1 MTRPVESA
9 AVREEIAR
17 ALRLDLVGPWAG
29 HRLADERLPG
39 WVRPCNWYLTGF
51 LVPRGAPLG
60 QRGDADVD
68 DEPEVA
74 ERAGLGD
81 DSTEDRRA
89 AKKGFFP
96 SSMGLSFLVGEGVE
110 TLEVLVRWGDY
121 CRVEAEGGEG
131 GDPDRDGAAPDGED
145 GETEAGRDRQRQR
158 VAGESGEGVGREAPG
173 EEVRGAAPGEEVRG
187 EGTRTRGED
196 GGGGAPGEGP
206 ADEEAKA
213 APGTDEAS
221 RSQARSWWQRTPR
234 AEAVRVTLPATV
246 GASGRRPVPNLSG
259 QDQPSPPPR
268 PGALAGEPRHSPAPA
283 PDHRPHRSPVPN
295 SGGLVLHTVARP
307 LDSASF
313 TGRIAPG
320 TRSVSV
326 FLVNDRTA
334 APDRERDEAFAF
346 QAEIEVRGT
355 VPFVPRP
362 DPREVSGDDWDE
374 RIADLHYAGI
384 PEYAAGHGVS
394 ADWDLAD
401 GACRALRTTW
411 TPAAEVEKTETFDPP
426 GVVLDMQA
434 LGALADGAAAETAL
448 SPLVTGYRSWIE
460 AQRAGLGALAA
471 DERRETAERLL
482 HLAGTAADRMERGI
496 RALAGDADALDA
508 FRTANR
514 AVAAALSRRLARE
527 GARPARADGSGAP
540 PEPDGPGGGP
550 SRRLSREGG
559 PDSLDGPSSL
569 GSPDSPDSPATAAPR
584 WRAFQLAFL
593 LLNLPGIANPADP
606 EREIVD
612 LLFFPT
618 GGGKTEAYLG
628 LAAFTMVLRRLR
640 NPGDAGR
647 AGAGVSVVMR
657 YTLRLLTLDQLGR
670 AAGLVCAL
678 ERERRREE
686 EAAAGRGRGAGRL
699 GEWPFEIG
707 LWVGKAGTPNHLG
720 AKGDGRSDSAR
731 AKVNQYKNNPRG
743 KPMPIPLEGCPWCG
757 EDFTPDSFALL
768 PNSDKPTDL
777 RIACA
782 DWQCEFSGDRPLPV
796 VAVDEPLYRRLP
808 AFLIATVDKFASLPW
823 VGESGALLGG
833 AERYDAHGF
842 YGAAEPRR
850 GARRLARP
858 LPPPDLVVQD
868 ELHLIS
874 GPLGTMAGL
883 YETVIESLCVREVGG
898 EGNGES
904 GGDGSG
910 DGSGDGN
917 GEGDRETGIAGKGGG
932 RRVKP
937 KIVASTATVRHARE
951 QIQAL
956 FARPATHVFPPPG
969 PERRDSYFAR
979 AMPASE
985 RSARRYFGVAAQ
997 GRNPK
1002 EAMRRVLLALMGA
1015 AERAWR
1021 DAGRARNRDN
1031 PADPYMT
1038 VLGYFNSLRELG
1050 GARRILEEEVQ
1061 NTLKRYGDRRRLGES
1076 VSEGLFR
1083 DRTSFSDVVELTSR
1097 VGTGKVA
1104 EARTRLDRTFHD
1116 RAQRVDC
1123 AIATNMISVGLD
1135 IRRLG
1140 LMLVYGQPKTHSE
1153 YIQATSRVGRD
1164 DRRPGLVVT
1173 LYNVHKP
1180 RDRSHYERFRHYHET
1195 FYRSVEVSSVTPF
1208 AARALDRGF
1217 AGALVALARHARP
1230 AMTPP
1235 EGAGSIEAERA
1246 ALEARLLDAFEARL
1260 REQPFG
1266 DDTERAER
1274 LRSVRGRVADLLDSW
1289 RAICEDYRRDGVPM
1303 QYQRHEAST
1312 RQPLLREMLDTDF
1325 ESPHHR
1331 KFRANRSLRDVEPQV
1346 NLFLGDLPSR
1356 LGGGGGGSGSAG
1368 GA

>member
-29 HRLADERLPG
+29 HPLADERLPG

-51 LVPRGAPLG
+51 LVPRDAPIG

-96 SSMGLSFLVGEGVE
+96 SSMGLSFLVGEAVE

-121 CRVEAEGGEG
+121 RRIEAED
-131 GDPDRDGAAPDGED
+131 GDPDRDATAPGA
-145 GETEAGRDRQRQR
+145 ETEAGRDRQQT
-158 VAGESGEGVGREAPG
+158 AGEGGEGGGGEASGEETGGETSGEGIRGVDGG
-173 EEVRGAAPGEEVRG
+173 ERA
-187 EGTRTRGED
+187 RGED
-196 GGGGAPGEGP
+196 RG
-206 ADEEAKA
+206 DDEAKA
-213 APGTDEAS
+213 EADADET
-221 RSQARSWWQRTPR
+221 SQDRARSGWQRTPR
-234 AEAVRVTLPATV
+234 AETVRVALPATT
-246 GASGRRPVPNLSG
+246 GDPRRRPLPSAGEPGSHPVPNSG
-259 QDQPSPPPR
+259 QSHPDRGAPAGDPHGHPFPSSGDPR
-268 PGALAGEPRHSPAPA
+268 PH
-283 PDHRPHRSPVPN
+283 PVPN
-295 SGGLVLHTVARP
+295 SGGLTLHAVARP
-307 LDSASF
+307 VDAASF
-313 TGRIAPG
+313 AGRIAPG
-320 TRSVSV
+320 TRSVSL
-326 FLVNDRTA
+326 FLVNDRIV

-346 QAEIEVRGT
+346 QAEIEVRSAT
-355 VPFVPRP
+355 PFVPRP
-362 DPREVSGDDWDE
+362 DPREVSGDDRDE
-374 RIADLHYAGI
+374 RVADLHYAHT

-394 ADWDLAD
+394 ADWELVD
-401 GACRALRTTW
+401 GACRVLRTTW

-426 GVVLDMQA
+426 GAVLDMQT
-434 LGALADGAAAETAL
+434 LGALADGAAARKAL
-448 SPLVTGYRSWIE
+448 SPLVTGYRSWIRE
-460 AQRAGLGALAA
+460 RRADLADLA
-471 DERRETAERLL
+471 GERRETAEELLRL
-482 HLAGTAADRMERGI
+482 AETAADRMERGI
-496 RALAGDADALDA
+496 RVLADDAQALDA
-508 FRTANR
+508 FRTASR

-527 GARPARADGSGAP
+527 GGSGIP
-540 PEPDGPGGGP
+540 PGQDGPGGGP
-550 SRRLSREGG
+550 RRLAREGGSGVPPGQDGPGGGPHRLAHEGGSGIPPEQDGTPESEPHRLAREGGSGIPPGQDGPGGGPRRLAREGG
-559 PDSLDGPSSL
+559 PGD
-569 GSPDSPDSPATAAPR
+569 APR

-593 LLNLPGIANPADP
+593 LLNLPGIADPADP

-640 NPGDAGR
+640 HPGGNGR
-647 AGAGVSVVMR
+647 AGAGVSVIMR

-678 ERERRREE
+678 ELERRGD
-686 EAAAGRGRGAGRL
+686 ATGRL

-743 KPMPIPLEGCPWCG
+743 KPTPIPMESCPWCG
-757 EDFTPDSFALL
+757 EDFTPDSFVLL

-782 DWQCEFSGDRPLPV
+782 SWQCEFAGDHPLPV

-833 AERYDAHGF
+833 ADRYDAHGF
-842 YGAAEPRR
+842 HGAAEPRP
-850 GARRLARP
+850 GARLAHP
-858 LPPPDLVVQD
+858 LLPPDLVIQD

-883 YETVIESLCVREVGG
+883 YETVIEALCARE
-898 EGNGES
+898 
-904 GGDGSG
+904 
-910 DGSGDGN
+910 
-917 GEGDRETGIAGKGGG
+917 IGG

-951 QIQAL
+951 QIRAL

-969 PERRDSYFAR
+969 PERRDSFFAR
-979 AMPASE
+979 TAPAS
-985 RSARRYFGVAAQ
+985 RTHARRYFGVAAQ

-1002 EAMRRVLLALMGA
+1002 EAMRRVVLALMGA

-1021 DAGRARNRDN
+1021 DAGGARNRDN

-1061 NTLKRYGDRRRLGES
+1061 NTLKRYGERRRLDEG

-1097 VGTGKVA
+1097 VGTGQVA
-1104 EARTRLDRTFHD
+1104 EARRRLGCAFHD
-1116 RAQRVDC
+1116 RRQRVDC

-1135 IRRLG
+1135 VQRLG

-1164 DRRPGLVVT
+1164 ERRPGLVVT

-1180 RDRSHYERFRHYHET
+1180 RDRSHFERFRHYHET

-1235 EGAGSIEAERA
+1235 EGVEGIEAERA
-1246 ALEARLLDAFEARL
+1246 VLEGLLLDAFRARID
-1260 REQPFG
+1260 EQPFG
-1266 DDTERAER
+1266 DDAERAER
-1274 LRSVRGRVADLLDSW
+1274 LRSVRDRIGDLFDSW
-1289 RAICEDYRRDGVPM
+1289 RAIHDEYRRDGVPM
-1303 QYQRHEAST
+1303 QYQRYEASA
-1312 RQPLLREMLDTDF
+1312 RKPLLREMLDTDF

-1346 NLFLGDLPSR
+1346 NLFLRDLSSR
-1356 LGGGGGGSGSAG
+1356 LGGDG